1 VELEIGEIAVI
12 DLENHTALN
21 LQAQQT
27 MVSEDKML
35 LDTYA
40 DTLSSRSE

>member
-12 DLENHTALN
+12 DLENNTALN